1 MSVYMPRQYS
11 QKRAAQLDMHRAAKG
26 GHMATTRGRDIQ
38 QGHAYTLLKPPA
50 FPPAERV
57 WT

>member
-1 MSVYMPRQYS
+1 MPRQYS

-26 GHMATTRGRDIQ
+26 GHVATTRGRDIQ
-38 QGHAYTLLKPPA
+38 QGLAYTLLKPPA